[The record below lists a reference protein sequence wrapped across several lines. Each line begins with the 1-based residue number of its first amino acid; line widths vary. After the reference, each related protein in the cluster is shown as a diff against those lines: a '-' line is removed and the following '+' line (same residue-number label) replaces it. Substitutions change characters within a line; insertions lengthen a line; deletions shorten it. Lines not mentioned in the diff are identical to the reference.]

1 MQSMNTALSAN
12 NMPLKSKIFRLDEHG
27 TSLVKSKSICSTT
40 ASGGRI
46 PQKLTKSEKK
56 VLLFITDSIKKRRKW
71 FHNMYGKKWV
81 PITQEYLAKKIDVSR
96 VTVYKAIKRLEELG
110 YIEKYKMEDRYTNHT
125 YSYTLKEGVLNAKI
139 LSNNIKLFPNRNN
152 FYDKSL
158 INQGKKLKKEIRET
172 PQEADVHCINSF
184 RIQEAPEVT
193 NEAQLRITDMYRAVR
208 EIFGEKLR
216 FVPSKKLSAW
226 LGAARNMYF
235 QTIELWRSF
244 LESIKRS
251 SRLMWEKRTLTLKDI
266 LSFRMIQKILRGEE
280 HNDKE
285 WQEIQAEKAAEERQ
299 AQEIVELHMT
309 VAEIENSIGGKKCIE
324 ARYELLKKL
333 GVAKYQAWLG
343 DVKFFEEDG
352 NVVLEFSKGGWA
364 YDSIQR
370 ELGSTL
376 KEKLNLELRFS
387 EAFYIKE
394 IERDNQG
401 ESEKCIEARCELLKR
416 LGYSDYRD
424 FKHAR
429 FFEEDEKVAVEFSYD
444 IDWEKFKDVLND
456 LNLELRMSERLKA
469 RLEEERF
476 AKERSEKLRELSFE
490 ERKKLLIQAWKSS
503 LNMS

>member
-1 MQSMNTALSAN
+1 
-12 NMPLKSKIFRLDEHG
+12 
-27 TSLVKSKSICSTT
+27 
-40 ASGGRI
+40 
-46 PQKLTKSEKK
+46 
-56 VLLFITDSIKKRRKW
+56 
-71 FHNMYGKKWV
+71 
-81 PITQEYLAKKIDVSR
+81 
-96 VTVYKAIKRLEELG
+96 
-110 YIEKYKMEDRYTNHT
+110 
-125 YSYTLKEGVLNAKI
+125 
-139 LSNNIKLFPNRNN
+139 
-152 FYDKSL
+152 
-158 INQGKKLKKEIRET
+158 
-172 PQEADVHCINSF
+172 
-184 RIQEAPEVT
+184 
-193 NEAQLRITDMYRAVR
+193 
-208 EIFGEKLR
+208 
-216 FVPSKKLSAW
+216 
-226 LGAARNMYF
+226 MYF

-309 VAEIENSIGGKKCIE
+309 VAEIENSSEGKKCIE
-324 ARYELLKKL
+324 ARYELLRKL

-376 KEKLNLELRFS
+376 KEKLNLEVRLS
-387 EAFYIKE
+387 EAFYIEE

-416 LGYSDYRD
+416 LGHSDYRD

-429 FFEEDEKVAVEFSYD
+429 FFEEDEKVVVEFSYD

-469 RLEEERF
+469 RLEEERL

-490 ERKKLLIQAWKSS
+490 EFEERKKFLIQAWKNA